1 MSWSREAGSPAFL
14 DQEQHGLLG
23 LSPALLP
30 RERVGCTV
38 PRKQEAVPLP
48 SEHSC
53 NGGLCSWSVPRPLC
67 RFCGQGLG
75 APLLAPS
82 QPSVSLRVSASRGRL
97 PPLHPQH
104 PLRERAGGPQVL
116 VAACES
122 HQDPRP
128 PRRAS
133 LGTASVHRHP
143 CLPQFALHASLHRL
157 APFTPALPLV
167 LVAACESH
175 QDLRPPR
182 RASLGTAGVHR
193 HPCLPQLALHASL
206 RRLAP
211 FTPALPLVLVAAC
224 ESHQDPRPPRR
235 ASLGTAGAHR
245 HPCLPQL
252 ALHASVRRLAP
263 FAPLCLWPCLCPL
276 SPGLSWEPL
285 LPAPAAS
292 SPAAAAAEDAGQR
305 GPPPRRQSLPPPP
318 RPSNVPDLHLGGR
331 GLGYPGP
338 RDPWV
343 LSATSLASVCTR
355 LSGLRALGPV
365 CFFRGLEHPPEQG
378 SFPSSR
384 LFLGHCS
391 PPFPRGLFPLS
402 RGFSLPGHHPSS
414 SRFDLVH

>member
-122 HQDPRP
+122 H
-128 PRRAS
+128 
-133 LGTASVHRHP
+133 
-143 CLPQFALHASLHRL
+143 
-157 APFTPALPLV
+157 
-167 LVAACESH
+167 
-175 QDLRPPR
+175 
-182 RASLGTAGVHR
+182 
-193 HPCLPQLALHASL
+193 PCLPQLALHASV

-211 FTPALPLVLVAAC
+211 FTAALPLVLVAAC

-252 ALHASVRRLAP
+252 ALHASLRRLAP
-263 FAPLCLWPCLCPL
+263 FTPALPLALPVSSLARTLMGAGPCSRLLQPLLQQRQLQKTQVREALLHADRAFHLLPGRATCQTFTWVDGGWGTLAPVTPGCSPPLPSPQSAHASLAYVPWGPCASSVAWNTPP
-276 SPGLSWEPL
+276 SRAPSL
-285 LPAPAAS
+285 LPAFSWATAPLPSHVAYFPFPGAFPFLGTTHLLHVLILFTELTPAPECELRQARTCVS
-292 SPAAAAAEDAGQR
+292 LAPCRLPQCRDLGMVGGQCSR
-305 GPPPRRQSLPPPP
+305 
-318 RPSNVPDLHLGGR
+318 DLGGGR
-331 GLGYPGP
+331 G
-338 RDPWV
+338 
-343 LSATSLASVCTR
+343 
-355 LSGLRALGPV
+355 
-365 CFFRGLEHPPEQG
+365 
-378 SFPSSR
+378 
-384 LFLGHCS
+384 
-391 PPFPRGLFPLS
+391 
-402 RGFSLPGHHPSS
+402 RGFMQPGSQLGFFESLLRYSAS
-414 SRFDLVH
+414 

>member
-82 QPSVSLRVSASRGRL
+82 QPSVRLRVSASRGRL

-122 HQDPRP
+122 H
-128 PRRAS
+128 
-133 LGTASVHRHP
+133 
-143 CLPQFALHASLHRL
+143 
-157 APFTPALPLV
+157 
-167 LVAACESH
+167 
-175 QDLRPPR
+175 
-182 RASLGTAGVHR
+182 
-193 HPCLPQLALHASL
+193 PCLPQLALHASV

-211 FTPALPLVLVAAC
+211 FTAALPLVLVAAC

-252 ALHASVRRLAP
+252 ALHASLRRLAP
-263 FAPLCLWPCLCPL
+263 FTPALPLALPVSSLTRTL
-276 SPGLSWEPL
+276 MGA
-285 LPAPAAS
+285 PAPGSCSLFS
-292 SPAAAAAEDAGQR
+292 SSGSSC
-305 GPPPRRQSLPPPP
+305 RRRRSE
-318 RPSNVPDLHLGGR
+318 RPSSTQTEPSTSSQAEQRARPSLGWTGAGVP
-331 GLGYPGP
+331 
-338 RDPWV
+338 W
-343 LSATSLASVCTR
+343 
-355 LSGLRALGPV
+355 
-365 CFFRGLEHPPEQG
+365 PP
-378 SFPSSR
+378 
-384 LFLGHCS
+384 
-391 PPFPRGLFPLS
+391 
-402 RGFSLPGHHPSS
+402 
-414 SRFDLVH
+414 